1 MLAAMANEKVK
12 QQRGKTKKKGAGKGK
27 LATVRDNDFQNDA
40 NPDFP
45 DDFDDFM

>member
-12 QQRGKTKKKGAGKGK
+12 QQRGKSKKKGANKGK
-27 LATVRDNDFQNDA
+27 IATIRDNDFQNDA
-40 NPDFP
+40 TPDFQ